1 MKQNIL
7 NYYFK
12 NLKKN
17 IKREKREK
25 MAKNYDLYIS
35 YNWSEFNQV
44 KIICDLLKESE
55 FNIWFDDSETVNDLN
70 EFEKNIHALQTSL
83 VFIYF
88 PSREY
93 NKCIKNKIEY
103 TTAFEQNM
111 KMISLDLN
119 AHPTTSTTNSNSLN
133 STQFKINNSMIK
145 NYSKSNELNLI
156 INFIKMECNLSY
168 SFGYLIRKNN
178 DIDWFKTYFSF
189 KRRESRASS
198 KGSLFYTYL
207 NNNNNN
213 RPLSRN
219 KSMYITNKNI

>member
-1 MKQNIL
+1 
-7 NYYFK
+7 
-12 NLKKN
+12 
-17 IKREKREK
+17 

-35 YNWSEFNQV
+35 YNWSQFNQV

-55 FNIWFDDSETVNDLN
+55 FNIWFDESETVNNDLN

-93 NKCIKNKIEY
+93 NKCTKNKIEY

-111 KMISLDLN
+111 KMICLDLN
-119 AHPTTSTTNSNSLN
+119 TTNGNTTNGTSNT
-133 STQFKINNSMIK
+133 TQFKINNSMIK

-168 SFGYLIRKNN
+168 YSFGHLIRKNN
-178 DIDWFKTYFSF
+178 SDIDWFKTYFSF

-198 KGSLFYTYL
+198 KGSLFYAYFNSNN

-219 KSMYITNKNI
+219 KSMYITNKRQI